1 MIKTPGA
8 SRPVVIKEFK
18 LDRQH
23 IGLVE
28 QRQPKT
34 IFMVGEWLEED
45 GSDGR
50 FHCRMSGRARRK
62 RVKGYWR
69 PTVSTKSHEPDARYV
84 PAIGYEK
91 DQESRPGFNASRFC
105 FYSI

>member
-1 MIKTPGA
+1 M
-8 SRPVVIKEFK
+8 IKEFEF
-18 LDRQH
+18 DRQH

-34 IFMVGEWLEED
+34 IVVVGEWLEED
-45 GSDGR
+45 ESDGR
-50 FHCRMSGRARRK
+50 FHCEMSGRARRK
-62 RVKGYWR
+62 RVKDYWR
-69 PTVSTKSHEPDARYV
+69 PTVSSKSHEPDARYV

-91 DQESRPGFNASRFC
+91 DQESHPLFNASRVC